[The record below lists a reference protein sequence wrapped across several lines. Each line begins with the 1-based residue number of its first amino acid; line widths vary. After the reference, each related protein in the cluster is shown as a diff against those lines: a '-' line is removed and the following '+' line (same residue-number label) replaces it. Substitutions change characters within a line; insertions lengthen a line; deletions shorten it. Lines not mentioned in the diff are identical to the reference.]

1 MSEKDINEINN
12 SKQILNSIFILD
24 SLKNDELCPIINNKT
39 KISELISYL
48 KNSENNIQEKK
59 EILKIIYNLF
69 TQNCS
74 LVFLFME
81 KNISNTICFYEP
93 LIDLYL
99 SEEISKDD
107 KDMVESLIKLI
118 STKVTINKAPILYLC
133 QKLSNYFNNSD
144 NNEKMELLDENKM
157 IKYLNLFHIFYLGDN
172 NQNILNDIIIK
183 EVKNYIYFN
192 GKGSGITLNINK
204 NTINPNTDFPTIQYG
219 MSFIMWIYIDI
230 NLIKKYKELN
240 PDKEII
246 LIKINFNENQI
257 KLILQDIYTFHVYF
271 NDTKSKTLQNN
282 LIKINEWNNI
292 IFSFYEKSSSNI
304 PIKLFI
310 NSVALSSNLSP
321 PKKFN
326 AFKKITSIKLFE
338 NFIGKVSSFMIIT
351 KGLENNEVNYFRNK
365 IKYGFHK
372 NKVLFDFIL
381 TNEKNYFANCKDY
394 KYYEKF
400 NSNNYSCLY
409 DFHLAKQNIKN
420 MMGIFCPF
428 AFNEEIA
435 F

>member
-1 MSEKDINEINN
+1 
-12 SKQILNSIFILD
+12 
-24 SLKNDELCPIINNKT
+24 
-39 KISELISYL
+39 
-48 KNSENNIQEKK
+48 
-59 EILKIIYNLF
+59 
-69 TQNCS
+69 
-74 LVFLFME
+74 
-81 KNISNTICFYEP
+81 
-93 LIDLYL
+93 
-99 SEEISKDD
+99 
-107 KDMVESLIKLI
+107 
-118 STKVTINKAPILYLC
+118 
-133 QKLSNYFNNSD
+133 
-144 NNEKMELLDENKM
+144 MELLDENKM
-157 IKYLNLFHIFYLGDN
+157 IKYLNLFNIFYLGDN

-271 NDTKSKTLQNN
+271 NDTKTKTLQNN

-365 IKYGFHK
+365 IK
-372 NKVLFDFIL
+372 
-381 TNEKNYFANCKDY
+381 
-394 KYYEKF
+394 
-400 NSNNYSCLY
+400 
-409 DFHLAKQNIKN
+409 
-420 MMGIFCPF
+420 
-428 AFNEEIA
+428 
-435 F
+435 